1 MALFF
6 EDDEL
11 IQIINNINSLQMIFH
26 DKFAPE
32 GWFDFSQISDLRN
45 KKRNII
51 FIGNNILSPIC
62 DSILYGKLTS
72 DFTLRKVATLI
83 VFANTINAALCIGLA
98 LIETDTANK
107 NLIMANKRNQLFLYA
122 TETIPAMIWKDIA
135 LGYTNEIP
143 KVLLATFK
151 YNCSSESFRLNNNLF
166 YLMLQAGLTKIVNL
180 YRGKTLS
187 DFDKFVSFLE
197 WYIDNMLISESMI
210 IYAALLFG
218 NVEGVRSP
226 KNVNSKNYEDVVAG
240 IDNQSWDLFYVSEWS
255 SYYYNEDDDGV
266 NFFATD
272 DKTLKYI
279 IVNIFPKNECLTN
292 LSYIFQTKKTT

>member
-1 MALFF
+1 
-6 EDDEL
+6 
-11 IQIINNINSLQMIFH
+11 
-26 DKFAPE
+26 
-32 GWFDFSQISDLRN
+32 
-45 KKRNII
+45 
-51 FIGNNILSPIC
+51 
-62 DSILYGKLTS
+62 
-72 DFTLRKVATLI
+72 
-83 VFANTINAALCIGLA
+83 
-98 LIETDTANK
+98 
-107 NLIMANKRNQLFLYA
+107 MANKRNQLFLYA

-180 YRGKTLS
+180 YRSKTLS

-255 SYYYNEDDDGV
+255 SYFYNEDDDGV

-292 LSYIFQTKKTT
+292 LSYIFQTKKQHKILTDLFESELGANRVKPFETSDVDKGITISKKLLEEERAVLKEQCT